1 MVQGRRRR
9 PSRGSK
15 GKGQKTSVFPTRDE
29 VLRFIHE
36 SPEKVGKRE
45 IARAFRIT
53 GADRMLLKK
62 LLKELGEE
70 GLIERGHR
78 RSLHASGELPP
89 VTVIEITDTGVDGEL
104 YARPVQWDRGED
116 SEAEPPR
123 IVMAPTRREGPALGP
138 GNRVLAKLRK
148 ISDGLYEAQV
158 MRRIA
163 DQPDEI
169 LGVFNLVAG
178 QGRIVPT
185 DRRIK
190 REFVVAGAD
199 SLGAAPGEV
208 VLAETVRGTR
218 LGLGKARIKERLG
231 SFDDPRSYSL
241 IAIHN
246 QGIPTVFSDLVLE
259 EAKTATVPE
268 LGKRR
273 DLRDM
278 PLITI
283 DPADARDHD
292 DAVWAA
298 PDDDPKNPGGWKII
312 VAIADVAAYVR
323 PGSEL
328 DREARKRGN
337 SAYFP
342 DRVVPMLPEALSS
355 DLCSLK
361 AGVDRACLAVVMW
374 IDAEGNKRRHEFTRA
389 MMRAAGNLTY
399 QSVQEARDGSDA
411 GQDSQDLTPLI
422 THLYGAFTALLQAR
436 ERRQPLDIEL
446 PELQVALGPDGHVED
461 VRPRARWDS
470 HRLIEEFMI
479 AANVAAAETLE
490 ERETPCMYRV
500 HDRPE
505 EEKVESLR
513 ELLSSLDLRLAKGQA
528 IRSAHFNQILK
539 QVADTPHAHLVNQVV
554 LRTQTQAV
562 YRPDNSGH
570 FGLNLRR
577 YAHFTSPIR
586 RYADLLVHR
595 GLIAAL
601 KQGTDGLDDET
612 ADLLPE
618 LGEQISTTER
628 RAMVAE
634 REAKDRYLAA
644 FLESRRG
651 AAFTGRI
658 SGVAR
663 FGLFVTLDD
672 IGADGLVPI
681 STLADDYYVH
691 DERRHALVGER
702 TGREYPLGAAV
713 DVRLAEAD
721 VITGSLRLELIEE
734 RAQETDRARLK
745 SRPRGGKKPVK
756 RRGRRH

>member
-1 MVQGRRRR
+1 M
-9 PSRGSK
+9 
-15 GKGQKTSVFPTRDE
+15 
-29 VLRFIHE
+29 
-36 SPEKVGKRE
+36 
-45 IARAFRIT
+45 
-53 GADRMLLKK
+53 
-62 LLKELGEE
+62 
-70 GLIERGHR
+70 
-78 RSLHASGELPP
+78 
-89 VTVIEITDTGVDGEL
+89 
-104 YARPVQWDRGED
+104 
-116 SEAEPPR
+116 
-123 IVMAPTRREGPALGP
+123 
-138 GNRVLAKLRK
+138 
-148 ISDGLYEAQV
+148 
-158 MRRIA
+158 
-163 DQPDEI
+163 
-169 LGVFNLVAG
+169 
-178 QGRIVPT
+178 
-185 DRRIK
+185 
-190 REFVVAGAD
+190 
-199 SLGAAPGEV
+199 
-208 VLAETVRGTR
+208 
-218 LGLGKARIKERLG
+218 
-231 SFDDPRSYSL
+231 
-241 IAIHN
+241 
-246 QGIPTVFSDLVLE
+246 LE